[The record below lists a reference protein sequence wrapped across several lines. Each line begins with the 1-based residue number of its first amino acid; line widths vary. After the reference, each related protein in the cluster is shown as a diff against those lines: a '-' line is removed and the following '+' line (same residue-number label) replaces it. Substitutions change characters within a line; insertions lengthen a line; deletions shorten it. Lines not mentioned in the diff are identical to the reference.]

1 MDDIEKWIN
10 DNSYKYDLTET
21 AWESGEGGWSSYKE
35 ASAPAIAQMY
45 RDMIAENGC
54 VVIKSDLEDLEDEN
68 ERLRAENA
76 RLRVENG
83 QLEQVAAGLIREA
96 RVE

>member
-1 MDDIEKWIN
+1 MKYRLNDQEARVGPYPWRWRDPKVIAWQVAHNHDIRSKC
-10 DNSYKYDLTET
+10 
-21 AWESGEGGWSSYKE
+21 
-35 ASAPAIAQMY
+35 
-45 RDMIAENGC
+45 IAENGC
-54 VVIKSDLEDLEDEN
+54 VVIESDLEALEDEN